1 MNTAKTYNFA
11 ELETI
16 KLITEYK
23 RTHEEL
29 SALKKTDDAL
39 KKKLLAL
46 LGDGYLE
53 AGDYKVTLKVTTS
66 RGLDT
71 KTLRAEL
78 PELWDEYGMDNERKS
93 IVIV

>member
-16 KLITEYK
+16 KLITDYK
-23 RTHEEL
+23 HAHEEL
-29 SALKKTDDAL
+29 AVLKKTEETL

-46 LGDGYLE
+46 LGDGKLT
-53 AGDYKVTLKVTTS
+53 AGDYTVTLKVTTS

-71 KTLRAEL
+71 QTLREEL
-78 PELWDEYGMDNERKS
+78 PELWDEYGKDTERKS